1 MGKTRHDTVK
11 IKNQCESCRERRGA
25 ECALGLSVLCKR
37 QSSKKMFVLC
47 KKSCIKKLNDCIF
60 RGKEIQ

>member
-25 ECALGLSVLCKR
+25 ECALGLSVLYKR
-37 QSSKKMFVLC
+37 QSSKKCLFYV
-47 KKSCIKKLNDCIF
+47 KKLYKKI
-60 RGKEIQ
+60 K